1 MPKPRALRVPRNPRY
16 IWQLP
21 DWPQLHYDAA
31 ALAAPLAQVH
41 RAQGQLMGRM
51 AQLGLAERQQATLQV
66 LTQEVLT
73 TSAIEGERL
82 SLDAV
87 RSSVARRLGLDIGA
101 LAPSDRQVD
110 GLVDVVLD
118 ATRNFD
124 AALTDERLFGWH
136 AALFPTGF
144 SGRTRITVGAWRKDA
159 SGPMQVV
166 SGAIGRERVHFEA
179 PPASSLLRQMKVF
192 LQWFHAAPVG
202 DALIKAGLAH
212 LWLVT
217 LHPFDDGNG
226 RISRA
231 VGDMALARAEGSSQ
245 RFYSF
250 SAQIQRER
258 KGYYE
263 QLEAA
268 QKGPLDVTPWLGW
281 FLACLL
287 RAVQGA
293 DATLVGVLDKAQF
306 WQRWAGTPMNARQT
320 QVLNRVLDGFE
331 GKLTNAKWAALGK
344 CSSDTALRDIN
355 ELLARGVLQRLEGG
369 GRSVGYALVAQGA
382 PLEQDAQWQTA
393 ADQRWATLQ
402 ATEMTVPWDEAKT
415 YLEARA
421 KGDKASK
428 PAARKLKT

>member
-1 MPKPRALRVPRNPRY
+1 MRPHTSARTRRY

-21 DWPQLHYDAA
+21 DWPRFAFDAT

-41 RAQGQLMGRM
+41 RAQGMLAGRM
-51 AQLGLAERQQATLQV
+51 AELGMAQRDLANLQV
-66 LTQEVLT
+66 LTQEVIT

-82 SLDAV
+82 DLDAV

-101 LAPSDRQVD
+101 LSPSDRHVD
-110 GLVDVVLD
+110 GVVDVVLD

-124 AALTDERLFGWH
+124 RALTPERLFGWH
-136 AALFPTGF
+136 AALFPTGY
-144 SGRTRITVGAWRKDA
+144 SGRMRITVAAWRLDS

-166 SGAIGRERVHFEA
+166 SGPIGREKVHFQA
-179 PPASSLLRQMKVF
+179 PPASTLPALTQAF
-192 LQWFHAAPVG
+192 FDWFEAAPVG
-202 DALIKAGLAH
+202 DTLIKAGLAH

-226 RISRA
+226 RLSRA

-258 KGYYE
+258 KDYYD
-263 QLEAA
+263 QLEAT
-268 QKGPLDVTPWLGW
+268 QKGPLDVTPWLSW
-281 FLACLL
+281 FLGCLL

-320 QVLNRVLDGFE
+320 LVLNRVLDGME
-331 GKLTNAKWAALGK
+331 GKLTNAKWAAISK
-344 CSSDTALRDIN
+344 CSADTALRDIN
-355 ELLARGVLQRLEGG
+355 DLLARGVLRRLEGG
-369 GRSVGYALVAQGA
+369 GRSVGYAL
-382 PLEQDAQWQTA
+382 
-393 ADQRWATLQ
+393 
-402 ATEMTVPWDEAKT
+402 
-415 YLEARA
+415 EARS
-421 KGDKASK
+421 GQQS
-428 PAARKLKT
+428 